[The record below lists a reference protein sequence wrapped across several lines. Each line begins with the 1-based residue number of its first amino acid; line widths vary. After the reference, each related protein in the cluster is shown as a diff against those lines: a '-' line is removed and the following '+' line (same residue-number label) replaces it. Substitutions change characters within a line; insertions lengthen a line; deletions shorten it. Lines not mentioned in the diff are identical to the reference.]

1 VAIPTFVNFGV
12 AATGTTAV
20 SPALPASLLVDDIL
34 LLFIETA
41 NEAIT
46 IPTPNGGTWTEVTG
60 SPQGTGTAAGLASTR
75 LTVFWSRYNGT
86 QGAPTTSDSG
96 DHQIAQITA
105 WRGCIASGNPWDVT
119 AGDVASA
126 ASTAVSIPGATT
138 TVNDCL
144 IVAIVSNATDTGTS
158 QTGTWANASL
168 SGVVERSDTSST
180 TGNGGGV
187 GCASGGKAI
196 AGAYSATTAVLA
208 TSSVQGRLSIAL
220 KPASSNAVALPG
232 TGAPVFAGLAPL
244 ALLTI
249 RIATGLGA
257 PVFTGL
263 APTVVATN
271 NIVIPT
277 GVGAPVFTGQSPA
290 VAIGAATVIQPG
302 TGQAVFTGLG
312 PTLLV
317 TVNIP
322 VGLGQPIFTGL
333 APTVAVSN
341 NKFPAPGLG
350 QPVFTGFAPSVV
362 AAVTAKPGT
371 GAVTFAGLAPS
382 AVLSN
387 NQIATT
393 GLGQVTFAGFA
404 PSISTATTA
413 SRPGFGQLV
422 FTGFSPNVIQPI
434 RPAIARSS
442 AVTPIRTASSQ
453 TTGIRRRAGYSVT
466 NTYTTSNTTIRTSD
480 LYPTTSKGPAGG

>member
-1 VAIPTFVNFGV
+1 MAIPTFVNFGV

-105 WRGCIASGNPWDVT
+105 WRGCINTGNPWDVT
-119 AGDVASA
+119 AGDVLAA
-126 ASTAVSIPGATT
+126 ASTSVAIPGATT

-168 SGVVERSDTSST
+168 SGVVERSDVSST
-180 TGNGGGV
+180 SGNGGGV

-232 TGAPVFAGLAPL
+232 TGAPTFAGLAPL

-263 APTVVATN
+263 APTVIATN
-271 NIVIPT
+271 NIVIPAS
-277 GVGAPVFTGQSPA
+277 GLRYLRVNR
-290 VAIGAATVIQPG
+290 QP
-302 TGQAVFTGLG
+302 
-312 PTLLV
+312 
-317 TVNIP
+317 
-322 VGLGQPIFTGL
+322 
-333 APTVAVSN
+333 S
-341 NKFPAPGLG
+341 
-350 QPVFTGFAPSVV
+350 PSVLRPSYSRERV
-362 AAVTAKPGT
+362 RLSLLGS
-371 GAVTFAGLAPS
+371 GRHSSSRSTF
-382 AVLSN
+382 LSGWA
-387 NQIATT
+387 NQYSQALRQPLLYQTT
-393 GLGQVTFAGFA
+393 SSQRPDSDSQSLR
-404 PSISTATTA
+404 A
-413 SRPGFGQLV
+413 SRRAWLQR
-422 FTGFSPNVIQPI
+422 SPPNREREQSHLPDS
-434 RPAIARSS
+434 RRLRSY
-442 AVTPIRTASSQ
+442 R
-453 TTGIRRRAGYSVT
+453 
-466 NTYTTSNTTIRTSD
+466 TIR
-480 LYPTTSKGPAGG
+480 